1 MDSLVER
8 KIMPITVWLRG
19 HADGIRKQ
27 CEGKPLG
34 GQYPVV
40 PYTAQ
45 RLDEAAAHI
54 ATLEADNARLR
65 ALAARFEAPSG
76 NLFSYVAELEGKL
89 ALLERQADG

>member
-1 MDSLVER
+1 MSENIVER
-8 KIMPITVWLRG
+8 VAMPIADWLRG

-45 RLDEAAAHI
+45 RLDEAANRI
-54 ATLEADNARLR
+54 AALEAALRERINVACGDWCKDGQHDAGCSAAR
-65 ALAARFEAPSG
+65 ALT
-76 NLFSYVAELEGKL
+76 
-89 ALLERQADG
+89 DGGDDDA